1 MDDRLVVP
9 KTLRTALQR
18 SFHWGHP
25 DWDESLRKSTDF
37 WWPQIHRDV
46 MLCVRGRKECTE
58 AGENFK
64 TITFQAQYGKLSSVE
79 NVNDESSI
87 DFAGPFKIATSTIKY
102 LIGSI
107 GSETAGR
114 RQNFYVNQPLLRL
127 KSF

>member
-1 MDDRLVVP
+1 MDDRQVVP
-9 KTLRTALQR
+9 KALRMALQR

-25 DWDESLRKSTDF
+25 DRDESLRRSTDF

-46 MLCVRGRKECTE
+46 MLCVSGRKECTE

-64 TITFQAQYGKLSSVE
+64 PITFQAQYGKLSSVE
-79 NVNDESSI
+79 NVNNEISI
-87 DFAGPFKIATSTIKY
+87 DFSGPFKIATRTINF

-114 RQNFYVNQPLLRL
+114 RQNFYVN
-127 KSF
+127 